1 MNYIILDFSG
11 IKSLWQLHEYFKDV
25 FELPDYYGRNMDA
38 LWDCLRCSFEED
50 TTIILKNLHSMPKDM
65 HPIIPTIQ
73 ELFQDLE
80 NEEAEVTVKYTADNN
95 SGISDYMIQ
104 NDKYLMLATVKNVD
118 MTGFSETLYLH
129 SDQG

>member
-11 IKSLWQLHEYFKDV
+11 IKSLWHLHEYFKDV

-50 TTIILKNLHSMPKDM
+50 TTIVLKNLYSMPKDM

-80 NEEAEVTVKYTADNN
+80 NEEAEVTVKYTADDD
-95 SGISDYMIQ
+95 SDISDYMI
-104 NDKYLMLATVKNVD
+104 
-118 MTGFSETLYLH
+118 
-129 SDQG
+129 

>member
-50 TTIILKNLHSMPKDM
+50 TTIVLKNLYSMPKDM

-80 NEEAEVTVKYTADNN
+80 NEEAEVTVKYTADND
-95 SGISDYMIQ
+95 SDISDYMIQ
-104 NDKYLMLATVKNVD
+104 NDKYLMLTTVKNVD
-118 MTGFSETLYLH
+118 MTGFSETL
-129 SDQG
+129 